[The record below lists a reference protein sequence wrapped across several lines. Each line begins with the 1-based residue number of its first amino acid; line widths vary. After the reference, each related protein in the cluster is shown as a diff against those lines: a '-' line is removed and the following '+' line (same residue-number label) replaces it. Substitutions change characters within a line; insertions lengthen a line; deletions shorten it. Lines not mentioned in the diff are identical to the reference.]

1 MDYEDFLS
9 EIMNL
14 DFINDPDEADSA
26 IKAVLGILA
35 SRMDEPQAARLVGEL
50 PEPLALDKL
59 RGHQK
64 RPTSITVDEYIA
76 EIADLFNLDYDQA
89 YTLVNTVLSVTK
101 ESLEEETLED
111 IENSL
116 PPDWARTIE
125 NA

>member
-35 SRMDEPQAARLVGEL
+35 SRMEESQAARMAGEL
-50 PEPLALDKL
+50 PEPLTLDKL

-64 RPTSITVDEYIA
+64 RATTISVEEYIA
-76 EIADLFNLDYDQA
+76 EIADLFALDYDQA

-101 ESLEEETLED
+101 ESLEGETLED
-111 IENSL
+111 IEINL